1 MNEWTLQ
8 QYERTSK
15 IPTLL
20 EKKMNTASDHVETRA
35 HAVVVAN
42 HVCAMGLATH
52 FVCAMGVA
60 NHVENTSTC
69 KKVRTRAQQQPQT
82 VLVSALQ

>member
-35 HAVVVAN
+35 HAMGVAT
-42 HVCAMGLATH
+42 HVCAMVLATH
-52 FVCAMGVA
+52 LVCAMGVA
-60 NHVENTSTC
+60 NHVE
-69 KKVRTRAQQQPQT
+69 TRAH
-82 VLVSALQ
+82 ARR